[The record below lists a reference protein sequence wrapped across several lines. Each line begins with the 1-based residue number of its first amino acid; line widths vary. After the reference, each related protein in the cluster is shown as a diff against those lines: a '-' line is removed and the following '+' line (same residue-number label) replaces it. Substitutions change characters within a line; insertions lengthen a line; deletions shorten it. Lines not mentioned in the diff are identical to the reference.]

1 MTFCPVVKEILVH
14 NENIRQAPFFHDTAI
29 TGPIRPTIKLIRDL
43 TVIYI
48 QTKFGADWLLFV
60 DARV

>member
-1 MTFCPVVKEILVH
+1 MAD
-14 NENIRQAPFFHDTAI
+14 NADSS
-29 TGPIRPTIKLIRDL
+29 GPIISIIKLIRDL

-48 QTKFGADWLLFV
+48 WTKFGADRFIFV